1 MARRVHVLAEL
12 EGRRRYRSIPDRA
25 SRIDAAL
32 EEFSAQI
39 RSQQRRASRAQMDV
53 HEVLPEGLRGM
64 CREVTLRAGV
74 LTIRA
79 MDAGAKYR
87 LSQWVRS
94 GGRQELMRRVRA
106 GLVRV
111 RVV

>member
-1 MARRVHVLAEL
+1 MARRVHALAEL
-12 EGRRRYRSIPDRA
+12 EGRRRHRCIADRA
-25 SRIDAAL
+25 ERIGAAI
-32 EEFSAQI
+32 EEISAQI
-39 RSQQRRASRAQMDV
+39 RSQQRRVSRAQVDV
-53 HEVLPEGLRGM
+53 HEVLPEGLREM

-79 MDAGAKYR
+79 VDAGAKYR